1 MVRSKKANKAVDKRK
16 YVVYAALD
24 NFQLAKAKSALT
36 LLIYR
41 RGEKAGQ
48 LLIGRGSLY
57 WRGGDRKSEKRIAWG
72 RFAETMDE
80 LAYGEARTRQG

>member
-1 MVRSKKANKAVDKRK
+1 MARKKTAKKPIDRRK

-24 NFQLAKAKSALT
+24 NFQLAKAKLALT

-57 WRGGDRKSEKRIAWG
+57 WRGGDRKSEKRISWG
-72 RFAETMDE
+72 RFAEKMDE
-80 LAYGEARTRQG
+80 LAYGRT